1 MAEIRFADATR
12 LYRGMWKPAVDG
24 VTLDVRDGELMVI
37 AGPSGSGK
45 STLLRMLAG
54 LEPVDRGG
62 VLLDG
67 VDVTRLP
74 PDKRGVSMIFQGFAL
89 FPHLTV
95 YDNVAIPLTMRKV
108 SAKAVRSRVEQAA
121 EQCGLAGHLTARPDE
136 LDHDLRQ
143 RVTIARAIV
152 NKPRVVCLD
161 EPLAG
166 SGVPYVFRASTPIA
180 ALQRELG
187 ITMLY
192 ATCSTT
198 DAWVFA
204 DQVAML
210 DRGVLQQTGAPSSV
224 FERPETVAVAQ
235 FVGSPPMNLIEA
247 PVEAGIARLGGQ
259 RIELAQK
266 ALDALT
272 GDRIVIGLRPEDL
285 IIMGDGSDAGVR
297 ATAVLVKDTGRDYLT
312 HARVELEGGAVE
324 LVVRHADGPA
334 PSRGEQLVLAAVTD
348 RAHLFDAKSGRRLP
362 D

>member
-1 MAEIRFADATR
+1 M
-12 LYRGMWKPAVDG
+12 
-24 VTLDVRDGELMVI
+24 
-37 AGPSGSGK
+37 
-45 STLLRMLAG
+45 
-54 LEPVDRGG
+54 
-62 VLLDG
+62 
-67 VDVTRLP
+67 
-74 PDKRGVSMIFQGFAL
+74 
-89 FPHLTV
+89 
-95 YDNVAIPLTMRKV
+95 
-108 SAKAVRSRVEQAA
+108 
-121 EQCGLAGHLTARPDE
+121 
-136 LDHDLRQ
+136 
-143 RVTIARAIV
+143 
-152 NKPRVVCLD
+152 
-161 EPLAG
+161 
-166 SGVPYVFRASTPIA
+166 PYVFRASTPIA

-210 DRGVLQQTGAPSSV
+210 DRGVLQQTGAPLSV

-312 HARVELEGGAVE
+312 HARSNWRA
-324 LVVRHADGPA
+324 A
-334 PSRGEQLVLAAVTD
+334 PSNSSCGTPT
-348 RAHLFDAKSGRRLP
+348 GRRVPWRAAGAGRRYRSRTPVRCEIGPPASRLTHFAVQRTS
-362 D
+362 